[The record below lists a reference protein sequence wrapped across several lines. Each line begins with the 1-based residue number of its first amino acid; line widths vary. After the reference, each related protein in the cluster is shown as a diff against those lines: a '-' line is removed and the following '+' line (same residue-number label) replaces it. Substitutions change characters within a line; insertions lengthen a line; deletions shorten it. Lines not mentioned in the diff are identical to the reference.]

1 MKASRKRLFFKTI
14 ALAVCLGF
22 VTLSVYGFVQV
33 AEKNGPNSDP
43 KNFLKEPVHLI
54 SSLFGSIF
62 NSGKESDSSSTYD
75 LNSNHKNK
83 ITHNFKCD
91 RVNAED

>member
-1 MKASRKRLFFKTI
+1 MKASGKALFFKAI
-14 ALAVCLGF
+14 ALAVCLCF
-22 VTLSVYGFVQV
+22 ISLSVYGFVQA

-43 KNFLKEPVHLI
+43 KNFLKEPVHMI

-62 NSGKESDSSSTYD
+62 NSGQESDSSSTYD
-75 LNSNHKNK
+75 LNSRHKTK